1 MAVAEVIS
9 DVIVPIII
17 ASKKEDGF
25 HYVTLL
31 GTGFYIGKSGFLL
44 TAGHVLD
51 QAGSY
56 TSSGNALGVIL
67 IIKGQRHFFEVLN
80 AEKHPAHDLGIIQ
93 LPVPALESFL
103 VVSNTVENQ
112 SCEFHMWSYP
122 EEIADLAKNDIIS
135 DKNGIPVGTTGIP
148 IPELVFFQGYIRRR
162 ISKQLH
168 LRIYTGDQFYEIS
181 EIGGACCSGSP
192 IISKRAMGKTWPVIA
207 IYIGENSSGQVAK
220 AGYAVRLDQ
229 LYDWRPSI
237 LNGKSILEESMN
249 RTI

>member
-1 MAVAEVIS
+1 MAVANNII

-17 ASKKEDGF
+17 ASKDKNGF
-25 HYVTLL
+25 KYETLL
-31 GTGFYIGKSGFLL
+31 GTGFYIGKSGYVM
-44 TAGHVLD
+44 TAGHVLE
-51 QAGSY
+51 QAQAY
-56 TSSGNALGVIL
+56 TSKGNVLGVML
-67 IIKGQRHFFEVLN
+67 IIKGQRYFFEALSS
-80 AEKHPAHDLGIIQ
+80 EKHPAHDIGLLQ
-93 LPVPALESFL
+93 LPAPSLESFL
-103 VVSNTVENQ
+103 VISNTSENQ
-112 SCEFHMWSYP
+112 TCEFHMWSYP
-122 EEIADLAKNDIIS
+122 EEIADLAKHDIVGEE
-135 DKNGIPVGTTGIP
+135 NGRPVGRGIA

-207 IYIGENSSGQVAK
+207 IYIGENSSGQVTK

-237 LNGKSILEESMN
+237 LKGKSILEESMN